1 MTLEFEEN
9 GKTVTQRTFVPI
21 EKSEELYVAVNG
33 ITVSGGSIKLNATEV
48 TGSGAISANAAE
60 GVWIK
65 NESNAS
71 LKVGDIV
78 IQAKGGEIELNGV
91 AADVSALQGAGF
103 QGNVRSSDNTADP
116 VISIESEAKTGSYTV
131 KHAKDES
138 GKPFEETVVTPST
151 NLVLTGEIRNNAGD
165 VSIWAKDGDLVSL
178 GDVGASGDPH
188 LDGKGFDHA
197 VLHIGSHEHRR
208 RCSGERVADRDRPN
222 QQQG

>member
-1 MTLEFEEN
+1 MYWERYAELEKILTEYTGATTEAIVGYQAEFDALAALMEQKGLGEWVTLEFEEN

-78 IQAKGGEIELNGV
+78 IQAKGGEIELNGCLLYTSPSPR
-91 AADVSALQGAGF
+91 DMSLTAL
-103 QGNVRSSDNTADP
+103 
-116 VISIESEAKTGSYTV
+116 
-131 KHAKDES
+131 
-138 GKPFEETVVTPST
+138 
-151 NLVLTGEIRNNAGD
+151 
-165 VSIWAKDGDLVSL
+165 
-178 GDVGASGDPH
+178 
-188 LDGKGFDHA
+188 
-197 VLHIGSHEHRR
+197 
-208 RCSGERVADRDRPN
+208 RPT
-222 QQQG
+222 